1 MSNLPLIGPNKPND
15 VKVADYVKGLY
26 DKSFPVSGD
35 EYDAVRAFFLRRTN
49 GDKTA
54 AEALTASIL
63 TIAYNRNIRPLAI
76 IDEFKNY
83 TDNVTFTAA
92 LIGLIN
98 SERRNTSRLG
108 FATTPNQDQ
117 YVVRNITP

>member
-1 MSNLPLIGPNKPND
+1 MPNLPLANNNKSND
-15 VKVADYVKGLY
+15 TKVADYVKGFY

-35 EYDAVRAFFLRRTN
+35 EYDAVRAFFLNRTN
-49 GDKTA
+49 NDKTA

-83 TDNVTFTAA
+83 TSNDTFTAA
-92 LIGLIN
+92 LMGLIN

-108 FATTPNQDQ
+108 FAATPHQDQ
-117 YVVRNITP
+117 YVVRNINP